1 MGYGTWSSGGTRWT
15 RKTLTYVP
23 AKEFTAQHYVAQTNL
38 RSPRRS
44 GHPWSHDPRRRNQAS
59 GLHRQGSHPWSQSH
73 GPRRNRDP
81 FIERG
86 ILGIFRVE
94 GGRGERNQRA
104 VEGDDSSSR
113 SPE

>member
-1 MGYGTWSSGGTRWT
+1 MGHGQVVEPGGRGKRLLTCLQRSSRHNTTW
-15 RKTLTYVP
+15 
-23 AKEFTAQHYVAQTNL
+23 
-38 RSPRRS
+38 
-44 GHPWSHDPRRRNQAS
+44 
-59 GLHRQGSHPWSQSH
+59 HRL
-73 GPRRNRDP
+73 
-81 FIERG
+81 IERG